1 MKKILS
7 VILGCTLIFSL
18 VGCSS
23 MVSKN
28 KEVLTADSF
37 KAHFEG
43 VEDYAVVDFTYQCE
57 GMPIKTALAAD
68 DKVDGYGIEFYIY
81 EDEASAQK
89 MYDENVEIF
98 SQFAKEPV
106 ITEGENYQKFEGS
119 GGLSFWSLTRVD
131 NTILLCDTVKD
142 HQPEVSAVVAALG
155 Y

>member
-18 VGCSS
+18 VGCGS

-37 KAHFEG
+37 KSHFEG
-43 VEDYAVVDFTYQCE
+43 VEDYAVADFTYQCE

-68 DKVDGYGIEFYIY
+68 DKIDGYGIEFYIC
-81 EDEASAQK
+81 EDNASAQNF
-89 MYDENVEIF
+89 YNENLEIF

-106 ITEGENYQKFEGS
+106 ITEGENYQKFTGS
-119 GGLSFWSLTRVD
+119 GSLNYWSLTRVD
-131 NTILLCDTVKD
+131 NTVLLCDTVKQ
-142 HQPEVSAVVAALG
+142 HQIEVEAIVTALG